1 MEFLEHG
8 STSPPP
14 AGAPPLIGGQI
25 QAPLSGQLSAQPT
38 EGFHSCFLL
47 MKHITADCLPA
58 GYIRFERWNSK
69 PFCKDAGQ
77 DAYGVVEYPRA
88 LTIQEMSIFCLKRSK
103 I

>member
-1 MEFLEHG
+1 
-8 STSPPP
+8 
-14 AGAPPLIGGQI
+14 
-25 QAPLSGQLSAQPT
+25 
-38 EGFHSCFLL
+38 

-58 GYIRFERWNSK
+58 GYIRFERWNRK